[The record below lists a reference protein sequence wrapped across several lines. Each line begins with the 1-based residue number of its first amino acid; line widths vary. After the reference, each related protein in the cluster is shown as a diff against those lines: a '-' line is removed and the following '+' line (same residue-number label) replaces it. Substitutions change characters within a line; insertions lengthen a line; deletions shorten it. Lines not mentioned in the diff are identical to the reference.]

1 MLFFSNSGPEI
12 ASVYLAGTL
21 GWFAYNPSIFHC
33 TVSRIELQIPNF
45 LKTLQILEVRKV
57 SVTTVPWVFVNFGL
71 LCGFFWTQ
79 LVS

>member
-21 GWFAYNPSIFHC
+21 GWFAYIPSIFLC
-33 TVSRIELQIPNF
+33 TVPHIELQIPKF
-45 LKTLQILEVRKV
+45 LKTLQILELRKV
-57 SVTTVPWVFVNFGL
+57 SVTTVPWAFINCVL
-71 LCGFFWTQ
+71 LCGFFGQ